1 MLIMSV
7 SKLGLHLEQRWP
19 EAQERKGHD
28 IGHIVPPGKLCPL
41 YQRDHYRDDV
51 TLWKK
56 NSRYLDEQQLD
67 W

>member
-41 YQRDHYRDDV
+41 YQRITTGTMSRCG
-51 TLWKK
+51 KK
-56 NSRYLDEQQLD
+56 QPLPG
-67 W
+67 